1 MAEPRRRRRRRSGD
15 GLLGLIVDLAALLP
29 WWVGVGLAAVSWV
42 GLRSVRVPTAAES
55 AAAMAS
61 HDVSAGVTG
70 IWLGVLVMVG
80 QWVLPVALLLGA
92 ALSAWRRRQVRGLAD
107 GAARATTSQ
116 VLADGMTW
124 REFERLVGEAFRRR
138 GYRVEENDSA
148 GPDGGIDLRLRRR
161 GELFLVQCK
170 QWRAYRVGIDV
181 VQRHYGVMAAMGAAG
196 GFVVTSGRFTDEA
209 RRFVEGTNIELV
221 DGEALHAWLREGAR
235 ERRGADAGG
244 GGLMSANPVAA
255 PSPAA
260 QVVQAEAG
268 AAAAPAAHAAAV
280 LAGGALR
287 NIATGNPVAR
297 DAPNSESPTCPR
309 CGAGMV
315 LRRARRGAAAG
326 GDFWGCGRFPGCR
339 GSRGYDQ

>member
-29 WWVGVGLAAVSWV
+29 WWVGVGLAAASWV
-42 GLRSVRVPTAAES
+42 GLGRLKLPTQAES
-55 AAAMAS
+55 AAPLAA
-61 HDVSAGVTG
+61 HDVVTG
-70 IWLGVLVMVG
+70 GWGGIAQGVVPALR
-80 QWVLPVALLLGA
+80 LLLTIGFLIGA
-92 ALSAWRRRQVRGLAD
+92 GMSAWSRWQARGLAD
-107 GAARATTSQ
+107 GAARATSAK

-161 GELFLVQCK
+161 GELYLVQCK

-209 RRFVEGTNIELV
+209 RIFVQGRNIELI
-221 DGEALHAWLREGAR
+221 DGEALHGWLREEGGAKAGQG
-235 ERRGADAGG
+235 ERGAEAAGMAAAESPRSG
-244 GGLMSANPVAA
+244 PTAEPLRTGL
-255 PSPAA
+255 
-260 QVVQAEAG
+260 
-268 AAAAPAAHAAAV
+268 AAAAGV
-280 LAGGALR
+280 GLQDTRAG
-287 NIATGNPVAR
+287 NSEAR
-297 DAPNSESPTCPR
+297 DTLNSDSPTCPR
-309 CGAGMV
+309 CGGGMV

-326 GDFWGCGRFPGCR
+326 GDFWGCGRFPECR
-339 GSRGYDQ
+339 GSRGLDG